1 MHGYPFEMFASRFGR
16 IKQRAYR
23 KKHKKMRIFFFL
35 LMLVMF
41 TGVFLTGIVYVI
53 AKAISQ
59 ISFNPESTAWKRMI
73 ERLRAQVKKQT
84 EGKLVPWDAEMLSLL
99 SFNRS
104 VVKKPGFFD
113 NTAEGVF
120 TTIFHEPI
128 LAYAVQKNGNT
139 GVTVAATSDR
149 EFIYRN
155 KGKETEIWLNGQ
167 PFGLYIDGNLLA
179 AGKTSRMLAR
189 LEQSNDELALP
200 VLIGDKEAASISNPS
215 RISSPNPRVLTILRT
230 LTGEEENALLALA
243 VLKMTKV

>member
-1 MHGYPFEMFASRFGR
+1 
-16 IKQRAYR
+16 
-23 KKHKKMRIFFFL
+23 MRIFFFL
-35 LMLVMF
+35 MMLVMF

-59 ISFNPESTAWKRMI
+59 ISFNPESTSWKRMI

-84 EGKLVPWDAEMLSLL
+84 DGKLVPWDTEMLSLL

-104 VVKKPGFFD
+104 IVKKPGFFD
-113 NTAEGVF
+113 NTAEGVY

-128 LAYAVQKNGNT
+128 LAYALQKSGNT

-167 PFGLYIDGNLLA
+167 PYALYIDGNLLA
-179 AGKTSRMLAR
+179 AGKTSRILAR
-189 LEQSNDELALP
+189 LEQADDELALP
-200 VLIGDKEAASISNPS
+200 VLIGDKEAASIANPS
-215 RISSPNPRVLTILRT
+215 RISSPNPRALTILRT
-230 LTGEEENALLALA
+230 LTAEEENALLALA
-243 VLKMTKV
+243 VLKMTQV